1 MMRFLVGNK
10 RHSTALER
18 PRTLHKWLRDK
29 SALAGGLVTLIFITI
44 AALAPVVA
52 PHNPYYMEFGQ
63 ELSGPS
69 VNHPLGTDEFGR
81 DIASRVIHG
90 ARISIVVGVGGVLGA
105 VLLGTCL
112 GLIAGFSGS
121 SSTIDGLIMQFM
133 DTLLAFPA
141 ILIGIIT
148 VVILGTDT
156 VNMAIAIAVAQTPLI
171 TRLVRGEVLRERE
184 KEYVQAI
191 RALGGRPHRIV
202 LKHLLP
208 GCTNVILVEVC
219 ASLGVAILLEASLS
233 FLGLGAQPPTPSW
246 GSMLRESRQ
255 YLGVS
260 PVYAI
265 APGAALTLLIVAA
278 NMFARGFRF
287 ER

>member
-1 MMRFLVGNK
+1 MAFGEELVGPN
-10 RHSTALER
+10 
-18 PRTLHKWLRDK
+18 
-29 SALAGGLVTLIFITI
+29 
-44 AALAPVVA
+44 
-52 PHNPYYMEFGQ
+52 
-63 ELSGPS
+63 LS
-69 VNHPLGTDEFGR
+69 HPLGTDEFGR

-90 ARISIVVGVGGVLGA
+90 ARISILVGVGGVLGA
-105 VLLGTCL
+105 VVLGSAL
-112 GLIAGFSGS
+112 GLLAGFSGS
-121 SSTIDGLIMQFM
+121 SSVVDGLIMQVM

-156 VNMAIAIAVAQTPLI
+156 TNMAIAIAVAQTPLI

-184 KEYVQAI
+184 KDYVQAI
-191 RALGGRPHRIV
+191 RALGGGSTRIV

-233 FLGLGAQPPTPSW
+233 FLGLGAQPPIPSW

-255 YLGVS
+255 YLGAS

-265 APGAALTLLIVAA
+265 APGAALTLLIVAV
-278 NMFARGFRF
+278 NMFARGFRT